1 VIAVQPVPDLIN
13 TAAAQ
18 AALRLSSST
27 ESPSVFNHSV
37 RSYLFGELLAAHEGL
52 HPGADYDSEALFL
65 GCVLRRLL
73 GDSIA
78 TPE

>member
-1 VIAVQPVPDLIN
+1 M
-13 TAAAQ
+13 
-18 AALRLSSST
+18 
-27 ESPSVFNHSV
+27 FNHSV

-52 HPGADYDSEALFL
+52 RAGTEYDSEALFL